1 LKLSKL
7 VLQDNQSPNFESKN
21 IKKRGVAKESRS
33 KEGRGVMDT
42 SFSLRID
49 ANAKQWGGNNSPQG
63 DRQNRRRQKLQAL
76 LQALKAGELD
86 AARLAFTALINFDP
100 SVSFDPYLHK
110 IGSALQ
116 SSNLYAA
123 QHFGLELQSRGGQLQ
138 SNASVNETRP
148 TTKRKDALGE
158 AVSLPRIDLS
168 A

>member
-1 LKLSKL
+1 
-7 VLQDNQSPNFESKN
+7 
-21 IKKRGVAKESRS
+21 
-33 KEGRGVMDT
+33 MDT

-49 ANAKQWGGNNSPQG
+49 GNAKQWGGNNSPQS
-63 DRQNRRRQKLQAL
+63 DRHNRRRQKLQAL

-100 SVSFDPYLHK
+100 SVSSDPYLHK

-123 QHFGLELQSRGGQLQ
+123 RHFGLELQNRGGQLQ
-138 SNASVNETRP
+138 SSSPSNAVSSSSRRTDSVNGLPSET
-148 TTKRKDALGE
+148 
-158 AVSLPRIDLS
+158 RIDLS

>member
-1 LKLSKL
+1 
-7 VLQDNQSPNFESKN
+7 
-21 IKKRGVAKESRS
+21 
-33 KEGRGVMDT
+33 MDT

-49 ANAKQWGGNNSPQG
+49 GNAKQWGGNNSPQG

-76 LQALKAGELD
+76 LQALKAGEMD

-100 SVSFDPYLHK
+100 SVSSDPYLHK

-123 QHFGLELQSRGGQLQ
+123 QHFGLELQNRGGQLQ
-138 SNASVNETRP
+138 SSSPSNAVSSSSRRTDSVNGLPSET
-148 TTKRKDALGE
+148 
-158 AVSLPRIDLS
+158 RIDLS

>member
-1 LKLSKL
+1 
-7 VLQDNQSPNFESKN
+7 
-21 IKKRGVAKESRS
+21 
-33 KEGRGVMDT
+33 MDT

-49 ANAKQWGGNNSPQG
+49 GNFRQWGGNNSPQG
-63 DRQNRRRQKLQAL
+63 DRHNRRRQKLQVL

-100 SVSFDPYLHK
+100 SVSSDPYLHK

-123 QHFGLELQSRGGQLQ
+123 QHFGLELQNRGWQLQ
-138 SNASVNETRP
+138 SNKLLDDGHQTSKRPASL
-148 TTKRKDALGE
+148 DSHSGIQ
-158 AVSLPRIDLS
+158 RIDLS